1 MAKSVIGAQLY
12 TVREHCKTAEDL
24 AKTLARLRKIGY
36 EAVQV
41 SAVGPIPAGE
51 IKKMLDGEGMV
62 CAVTHK
68 SIDQMKATEEVLEY
82 HQTLGCKYTAI
93 GGYGWDNPNLA
104 QWKAFAKEYSDIA
117 RNLAAKGLHVGYHN
131 HSHELTRISDAPTV
145 SPLQLLID
153 ECDKAVWFEIDTYWI
168 AHAGAEP
175 PAWLDK
181 VAGRMPCV
189 HLKDMSIT
197 AKREQKMCEV
207 GAGNLNW
214 PRVLDACKR
223 AGVEWY
229 LVERDNGDLDPFE
242 SLKISFDNLRAMGL
256 H

>member
-12 TVREHCKTAEDL
+12 TVRDHCKTAEDL
-24 AKTLARLRKIGY
+24 AKTLSRLRKIGY

-41 SAVGPIPAGE
+41 SAVGPIPAAE
-51 IKKMLDGEGMV
+51 IKKMLDGEGMF
-62 CAVTHK
+62 CAATHK
-68 SIDQMKATEEVLEY
+68 SIDQMKDTAEILDY

-93 GGYGWDNPNLA
+93 GGFGWDNPGLA
-104 QWKAFAKEYSDIA
+104 QWQGFAKEYSAIA
-117 RNLAAKGLHVGYHN
+117 RTLAGKGLHVGYHN
-131 HSHELTRISDAPTV
+131 HSHELTRISDAPKIA
-145 SPLQLLID
+145 PLQLLID

-168 AHAGAEP
+168 AHAGADP
-175 PAWLDK
+175 AAWLDK
-181 VAGRMPCV
+181 VAGRLPCV

-207 GAGNLNW
+207 GSGNLNW

-223 AGVEWY
+223 AGAEWY
-229 LVERDNGDLDPFE
+229 LVERDSGDLDPFE
-242 SLKISFDNLRAMGL
+242 SLKISFENLRGMGL